1 MVSGN
6 PRDYAGGESIVEHS
20 AGFGFK
26 DGKNFFGKLVISSGS
41 VKGGGQ
47 ATAQRFG
54 NFEELVF
61 IFHGDKHG
69 AGSKCLSSKA
79 FILKECVALHFE
91 NFYSPF
97 SLLSLLS

>member
-6 PRDYAGGESIVEHS
+6 PGDYAGGESIIKHS
-20 AGFGFK
+20 TGFGFK
-26 DGKNFFGKLVISSGS
+26 DGENFFGKLVIFSGS

-54 NFEELVF
+54 DFEELVF

-69 AGSKCLSSKA
+69 AGSKCFSSKA
-79 FILKECVALHFE
+79 FILKECVALHLKIFIV
-91 NFYSPF
+91 PF
-97 SLLSLLS
+97 PC